1 MFKLFKKKNL
11 IIYTN
16 SNNTKNIDVTNK
28 DTMADIDKMLIRKY
42 RCNLYTYT
50 LLGGS
55 DPTLKIGIT
64 DSSNKKPNFYLC
76 SVSIKNVNT
85 KNEYYN
91 LKF

>member
-1 MFKLFKKKNL
+1 MFKLFKKKDL

-16 SNNTKNIDVTNK
+16 STNTGNIDVTNK
-28 DTMADIDKMLIRKY
+28 STMADIDKMLVRKY
-42 RCNLYTYT
+42 GCNLYTYT

-64 DSSNKKPNFYLC
+64 DSSTKKPNFYLC
-76 SVSIKNVNT
+76 SISIKNANA
-85 KNEYYN
+85 KNECYN

>member
-1 MFKLFKKKNL
+1 MFKLFKKKDL

-16 SNNTKNIDVTNK
+16 STNTGSVDITNK
-28 DTMADIDKMLIRKY
+28 NTMADIDKMLVCKY
-42 RCNLYTYT
+42 GCNLYTYI
-50 LLGGS
+50 LLWRS